1 MNRWIIVF
9 LAVLV
14 FGSAWVWWSR
24 PGGDV
29 ATAGPLTLSDLD
41 PKSPV
46 ASTVTDVDPAVGA
59 GVGRV
64 APDFTLQAL
73 DGSTF
78 RLSEQRGKPV
88 VLNFWA
94 TWCGPCQNELPAIQ
108 KAAEHYGDDVV
119 FAGVDQGEKSEVV
132 QSFAD
137 KLGLTFAIP
146 MDTDGTIGYNYG
158 VQGLPTTF
166 FIDRNGVVQS
176 LWMGEMNSV
185 TLAEN
190 IARIQ

>member
-1 MNRWIIVF
+1 M
-9 LAVLV
+9 
-14 FGSAWVWWSR
+14 
-24 PGGDV
+24 
-29 ATAGPLTLSDLD
+29 
-41 PKSPV
+41 
-46 ASTVTDVDPAVGA
+46 
-59 GVGRV
+59 GRV

-108 KAAEHYGDDVV
+108 KAAEHFGDDVV
-119 FAGVDQGEKSEVV
+119 FAGVDQGEKAEVV

-137 KLGLTFAIP
+137 KLGLTFTIP
-146 MDTDGTIGYNYG
+146 MDADGAIGYNYG

>member
-1 MNRWIIVF
+1 M
-9 LAVLV
+9 
-14 FGSAWVWWSR
+14 
-24 PGGDV
+24 
-29 ATAGPLTLSDLD
+29 
-41 PKSPV
+41 
-46 ASTVTDVDPAVGA
+46 
-59 GVGRV
+59 GRV

-73 DGSTF
+73 DGSAF

-108 KAAEHYGDDVV
+108 KAAEHFGDDVV
-119 FAGVDQGEKSEVV
+119 FVGVDQGEKAEVV
-132 QSFAD
+132 QSFVD
-137 KLGLTFAIP
+137 KLGLTFTIP
-146 MDTDGTIGYNYG
+146 MDADGTIGYNYG

-190 IARIQ
+190 IAQIQ